1 MGIKFNS
8 LVIMNFLDL
17 IYLMN
22 IFIIFI
28 ILKKKSTSSLRFQLK
43 IQLNQFMLILVEI
56 NRNELD
62 NILITRIVSN
72 LNQ

>member
-22 IFIIFI
+22 IFTIFI
-28 ILKKKSTSSLRFQLK
+28 IKKKK
-43 IQLNQFMLILVEI
+43 IYKQFKILVKNAI
-56 NRNELD
+56 KSIYAYFSRNE
-62 NILITRIVSN
+62 
-72 LNQ
+72 